1 MKKHF
6 LTAILVLLLLLCC
19 TAVAAAA
26 ETETVA
32 TIGSNAYS
40 SLQAAVDAYSD
51 SSTPIRLEKEISETV
66 SISKDIYLD
75 LNGHDVTGEVTV
87 TGGTLYVL
95 DSQTD
100 DFTVED
106 DAGYGVIR
114 NVTGNIAGVPAE
126 ASCAEDGYLM
136 AQDSEGYS
144 FHRIDLQIH
153 TMTLRP
159 DQAGVYYKSNFA
171 GDEIVAANVS
181 RYGVALSIKA
191 IPSAENIKTACATSY
206 FTNFSAGNNGEG
218 TSTLLKNV
226 MKTTNT
232 QAVNEAQ
239 SKMPIY
245 GRAYIQTCDGT
256 YIFGESVSRN
266 LQQQA
271 EQVATDAVW
280 NELTDAQVDASVLMY
295 RKYTPIMRKWN
306 VTNIESAI
314 VFREGKALNDG
325 KTLKVLALTS
335 SFGLNTTQLL
345 YDVAVAE
352 GYAPENVI
360 VGRLYASG
368 CTLEKHLAH
377 APNKGLYQYSKVTGD
392 PTKTDNPGVM
402 QTLIKEGNATLLDGL
417 LDEDWD
423 IIFMQQGAAQ
433 APQLGTYK
441 DYIDQFRAIVDE
453 YKPNKEARFVWNMLW
468 GYQSDSTIS
477 PFPTTFKGDQMYMY
491 QCNIDAVM
499 EKVIPRTDYDRI
511 IPTGTVIQNA
521 RGAVFGDH
529 LCRDTYHLNNYGAIM
544 AAYGLFSVITG
555 QEVTDIRVDAVTVS
569 ATNGIGGA
577 LKITEPLTDEEKAA
591 MVESVNNALKNPFA
605 VTPSKYPYVDY
616 SSFTYTENLSFNEG
630 TKVAVCPE
638 CDKKVTWIEVNQDNV
653 HSMNVADGKG
663 YFGAL
668 MAQGTY
674 HFYLSSDVSYTA
686 ASPSAALLYMDGSNR
701 NVCLHLNGHNLTA
714 TNCSIAYL
722 SSTSKLRIMGNGIVS
737 GNRSNTSQ
745 AFLGSAITLNSG
757 TTGTNLGTIKLCS
770 GTYVQP
776 EGNNQLAPIGTSW
789 QAGNLQILED
799 VTINSKSGGYSICLN
814 AANNKADKSA
824 SYTERLEIF
833 GGILNGPIYCK
844 AFSASSANSS
854 IYVYGGTLNGGI
866 EVADSADIILSGNP
880 VIAGNGLNLPAGM
893 TVSLGELTEG
903 AKIKVKNTGV
913 FTGAIDN
920 AASYLQYFSPVSSD
934 HKISVQDGKLCCSDA
949 SIYTK
954 NLSFAA
960 GTKNAYCASCDATVT
975 WIEVNQDNV
984 QSMDVSGSTGY
995 FGSTMPEGTYH
1006 FYLSTDV
1013 SYTATSA
1020 NKGNSLLHMA
1030 ASRRNVCLH
1039 LNGNDLTTTNC
1050 AVAVLAGSAKLNI
1063 LGTGTVTGNHTHSNK
1078 YRGSA
1083 IILNSGTT
1091 SSNAGVIRLYSGTYV
1106 QPESNTQLA
1115 PVSTAQQGG
1124 LLEIYEDATIIGNSN
1139 NNSLYVNASNINAYD
1154 ETVNIYGGTFIRPVV
1169 SKTYEST
1176 HNKHTVL
1183 NISGGTFND
1192 GIEIVDYTN
1201 ATLSGCPVISGAGLK
1216 LPAGT
1221 TVTLGELTD
1230 GANIK
1235 LDAEGAFTAANA
1247 NAANY
1252 QKYFASAVP
1261 GFTVSVKNNVLY
1273 CSPCSPYVS
1282 NLVFDAGT
1290 KNATCPSCNKSVTWI
1305 EVNQTNLSSLLS
1317 NGTTGYFGN
1326 TIPTGTYHF
1335 YLSSDVT
1342 YTAASGNTDK
1352 AFIYSAGSGRN
1363 ICLHLNGHDLTATN
1377 AAVVIMASTTKI
1389 NIMGSGTVSG
1399 NHTHSSKFRGSAI
1412 IMNSGTT
1419 GTNLG
1424 TVRLYSGTYVQPE
1437 GNTQLAPVSASF
1449 QGGLMEI
1456 YEDATITG
1464 NSSNYSLCINTAN
1477 NNSTLTATYNEIINI
1492 YGGTFNR
1499 PVYAKAF
1506 STTLKNT
1513 ALNIYGGTFNDGIEI
1528 VDNTVDLKLSGA
1540 PVIGGAGLKLPTG
1553 FTATLD
1559 TLTNGASIA
1568 VNASGAFTKAHTS
1581 AASFLQYF
1589 RAAVSGKTIS
1599 VSDNVL
1605 YCN

>member
-1 MKKHF
+1 MKKQ
-6 LTAILVLLLLLCC
+6 LLILALALLLLIGC
-19 TAVAAAA
+19 TAVAA
-26 ETETVA
+26 TQVETVA
-32 TIGSNAYS
+32 TIGSDTYTT
-40 SLQAAVDAYSD
+40 LQAAVDAYSD
-51 SSTPIRLEKEISETV
+51 SSSCIRLEKATDEAV
-66 SISKDIYLD
+66 SISKDIRLD

-87 TGGTLYVL
+87 TGGTLTVM

-100 DFTVED
+100 DFTVD
-106 DAGYGVIR
+106 DEAGYGVIS
-114 NVTGNIAGVPAE
+114 NVTGNIAA
-126 ASCAEDGYLM
+126 ASGYWMLEENG
-136 AQDSEGYS
+136 SYS
-144 FHRIDLQIH
+144 FHRVDLMIH
-153 TMTLRP
+153 AMTLRP
-159 DQAGVYYKSNFA
+159 EQAGVYYKSNFA
-171 GDEIVAANVS
+171 GDEIAAANVS
-181 RYGVALSIKA
+181 RYGVALSIKEV
-191 IPSAENIKTACATSY
+191 PSAENIKTVCATSY
-206 FTNFSAGNNGEG
+206 FTNFSAGNNSDG

-226 MKTTNT
+226 MKTENT

-239 SKMPIY
+239 SRMPIY
-245 GRAYIQTCDGT
+245 GRAYILTNDGE
-256 YIFGESVSRN
+256 YIFGEPVSRS

-271 EQVATDAVW
+271 EQIATDAVW

-295 RKYTPIMRKWN
+295 RKYTPIMRKWK

-377 APNKGLYQYSKVTGD
+377 APNKGLYQYTKVTGD
-392 PTKTDNPGVM
+392 PTKTDKPGVM

-433 APQLGTYK
+433 APQLSTYK

-453 YKPNKEARFVWNMLW
+453 YKPNKDARFVWNMLW

-555 QEVTDIRVDAVTVS
+555 QKVTDIRVDAVTVS

-591 MVESVNNALKNPFA
+591 MVESVNNALKTPFA

-630 TKVAVCPE
+630 TTVAVCPE
-638 CDKKVTWIEVNQDNV
+638 CDKKVTWIEVNQNNV
-653 HSMNVADGKG
+653 QSLEVANGTG
-663 YFGAL
+663 YFGGI
-668 MAQGTY
+668 MPEGTY
-674 HFYLSSDVSYTA
+674 HFYLSSDVTYTMSGSNKKIA
-686 ASPSAALLYMDGSNR
+686 MLEIDGSRR

-714 TNCSIAYL
+714 TDCAVAYL
-722 SSTSKLRIMGNGIVS
+722 SGSSKLAIMGNGTVS
-737 GNRSNTSQ
+737 GNRTSTPIYI
-745 AFLGSAITLNSG
+745 GSAITLNSG
-757 TTGTNLGTIKLCS
+757 TSGTSWGSIKLCS

-776 EGNNQLAPIGTSW
+776 EGNPQLAPITTSW
-789 QAGNLQILED
+789 QAGNLQILKD
-799 VTINSKSGGYSICLN
+799 ATVSGNANSYSIALN
-814 AANNKADKSA
+814 AVNNKTDLSA
-824 SYTERLEIF
+824 SYTEQLDIY
-833 GGILNGPIYCK
+833 GGTFNRPVYCK
-844 AFSASSANSS
+844 AFATSIKNSVINIS
-854 IYVYGGTLNGGI
+854 GGTFNDGI
-866 EVADSADIILSGNP
+866 EIVDCADVILSGNP
-880 VIAGNGLNLPAGM
+880 VISGNGLNLPAGM
-893 TVSLGELTEG
+893 TVSLGELTVG

-913 FTGAIDN
+913 FTGVIDD

-949 SIYTK
+949 SVYTK
-954 NLSFAA
+954 NLSFAD
-960 GTKNAYCASCDATVT
+960 GTKNAYCAACDKTVT
-975 WIEVNQDNV
+975 WIEINQNNV

-1006 FYLSTDV
+1006 FYLSSDV
-1013 SYTATSA
+1013 NYTATTA

-1039 LNGNDLTTTNC
+1039 LNGHDLTATNC
-1050 AVAVLAGSAKLNI
+1050 TVAVVAGSAKLNI
-1063 LGTGTVTGNHTHSNK
+1063 LGSGTVTGNHTHNNK

-1083 IILNSGTT
+1083 IILNSGTV
-1091 SSNAGVIRLYSGTYV
+1091 SSSAGAIRLYSGTYV

-1124 LLEIYEDATIIGNSN
+1124 LLEIYEDVTIIGNSK

-1192 GIEIVDYTN
+1192 GIEIVDYTD
-1201 ATLSGCPVISGAGLK
+1201 ATLSGSPVISGNGLK

-1221 TVTLGELTD
+1221 TVTLGELTE
-1230 GANIK
+1230 GAYIK
-1235 LDAEGAFTAANA
+1235 LDAEGAFTAASE
-1247 NAANY
+1247 NAAGY
-1252 QKYFASAVP
+1252 QKYFASSVP
-1261 GFTVSVKNNVLY
+1261 GFTVTVKNNVLY
-1273 CSPCSPYVS
+1273 CNPCSPYVS

-1290 KNATCPSCNKSVTWI
+1290 KNATCPACNKSVTWI

-1326 TIPTGTYHF
+1326 TIATGTYHF
-1335 YLSSDVT
+1335 YLSSDVS

-1352 AFIYSAGSGRN
+1352 AFIYSAGSNRN

-1377 AAVVIMASTTKI
+1377 CAVVVMASTTKI

-1399 NHTHSSKFRGSAI
+1399 NHTHNSKFRGSAI

-1477 NNSTLTATYNEIINI
+1477 NNSTLTATYTEIINI

-1506 STTLKNT
+1506 STTLANT

-1528 VDNTVDLKLSGA
+1528 VDNTVDLKLSGS
-1540 PVIGGAGLKLPTG
+1540 PVIGGAGLKLPAG

-1559 TLTNGASIA
+1559 ALTSGASVA

-1589 RAAVSGKTIS
+1589 RAAVSGKTIT
-1599 VSDNVL
+1599 VNDNVL